1 MTSSTIRWTMRT
13 TIRTW
18 DGGQIPMGW
27 TCQWHGHSLRWVASR
42 LWAWALCSLVQKEMP
57 SLLVFL
63 PTTMH
68 ERCRIFLFCFFAN
81 FCILYL
87 LLILFGGC
95 RSTRRS
101 SARLLRDQR
110 RTWVESPMAT
120 SPWSTREA
128 SATIYLYVKPTYLP
142 TPTADRCLKI
152 CPIIFMFSLILQVC
166 VKFCFPL

>member
-1 MTSSTIRWTMRT
+1 MVVKYPWGEHANGMATVW
-13 TIRTW
+13 
-18 DGGQIPMGW
+18 GG
-27 TCQWHGHSLRWVASR
+27 
-42 LWAWALCSLVQKEMP
+42 
-57 SLLVFL
+57 SLLGFEHELCVHLFKKRCPLFLFL

-142 TPTADRCLKI
+142 TPTADRCLTI
-152 CPIIFMFSLILQVC
+152 CPIIFIFSLILQVC